1 MKKRES
7 QNIIHWFIRPSKADN
22 SAVSG
27 EIWRTS
33 IYACP
38 CYPQKRRSN
47 KNKHARVAT
56 KFLLL
61 FKLIGIFWDAQG
73 QVTRHTTVHDQ
84 IWHNF
89 EHIWNFVVVSLT
101 IPARKKK
108 IQPKMKELGCSQ
120 HIFSDA
126 QGQLSDGIW
135 LKSNLIQ
142 TFMVILNTCKN
153 DEEQF
158 KNEGATFLPL

>member
-1 MKKRES
+1 MHVLVLPARNKKIQSKMKKRES

-27 EIWRTS
+27 GIWRTS

-89 EHIWNFVVVSLT
+89 EHIWNFVVVV
-101 IPARKKK
+101 
-108 IQPKMKELGCSQ
+108 
-120 HIFSDA
+120 F
-126 QGQLSDGIW
+126 
-135 LKSNLIQ
+135 N
-142 TFMVILNTCKN
+142 NTCKK
-153 DEEQF
+153 EEDPT
-158 KNEGATFLPL
+158 KNEGARVLTTYFFRCSRAA